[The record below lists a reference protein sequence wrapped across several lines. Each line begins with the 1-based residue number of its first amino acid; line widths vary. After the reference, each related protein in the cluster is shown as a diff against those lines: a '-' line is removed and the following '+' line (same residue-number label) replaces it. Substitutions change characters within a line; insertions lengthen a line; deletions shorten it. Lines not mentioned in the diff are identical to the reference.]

1 MRALLAMVILAA
13 ANAPALGQQT
23 QLLSFRNLA
32 VPENGYI
39 AAFQLETWRVRV
51 LAVCRI
57 PAGWTITA
65 ENAATPEGLL
75 SGHASHGAASL
86 GRDQLD
92 RLENLV
98 MVVVDEYRARDEAI
112 SSTGA
117 RTPASFKG
125 VIHVGVY
132 GSDAAPVSVPVEPD
146 SIGRRDADAC
156 PPPP

>member
-23 QLLSFRNLA
+23 QLLSLTNLA
-32 VPENGYI
+32 VPTNGYI

-57 PAGWTITA
+57 PAGWTMTA
-65 ENAATPEGLL
+65 ENAATPDGLL

-98 MVVVDEYRARDEAI
+98 MVVVDGYRARDQVT
-112 SSTGA
+112 SLTGP

-132 GSDAAPVSVPVEPD
+132 GSDVIPVAVPVEPD
-146 SIGRRDADAC
+146 SIGLRDADAC
-156 PPPP
+156 PPLP